1 MFACIRTC
9 GNNSRRNP
17 ALCREIGN
25 AHLQQFVLIDH
36 SLQDLGGHHYPL
48 AVSILEAAE
57 RAGYAPV
64 LVTHRRF
71 TRQDVLPRHWP
82 VHAQFR
88 YRSYSRYALDTQAS
102 LHAQSRSNRGALN
115 TLRTRWNQWQRQR
128 IAQQFAADCRQL
140 FAKLK
145 LVAGDVVFVATASE
159 LDLAGLARYLPTSD
173 LPRSV
178 PWHLQFHFGIFRGRD
193 PEYAQQ
199 QTARDAMHGSLQASL
214 QALRGW
220 PVSLYCTT
228 EPLTRQYQSLAL
240 APITTLPYPVHALF
254 LAPPLTHPTEQA
266 ARIACLGH
274 SRREK
279 RHGLLPQ
286 LLRELWVDFFAAGK
300 AQLVL
305 QSDRAAS
312 RRLLAACVSDLQAS
326 AATADTETLP
336 VSYATAALTLEN
348 YAQLLRSSD
357 IGLLLYDGERYFDR
371 CSGVLL
377 EMLTSG
383 IPVVVPAASWLSAQ
397 ITMVNQQYLAV
408 AVKQLATTAQRLVE
422 LDWSWRN
429 GTAQGSLPAHCEG
442 LMVQIPWPA
451 AAPPGVFLRLELHCM
466 AADGHS
472 ISQHVEVLGDVAP
485 DATAHVLLRAAP
497 DCDHVILECRTA
509 FNAPPLTTGPIKISA
524 IQGTLPALG
533 AVGLALA
540 DPAYAGAALRDIL
553 NNRQHYQDRAAD
565 FARDYARTH
574 DAASLVAQLTR

>member
-1 MFACIRTC
+1 
-9 GNNSRRNP
+9 
-17 ALCREIGN
+17 
-25 AHLQQFVLIDH
+25 LIDH

-71 TRQDVLPRHWP
+71 TRQDALPRHWQ
-82 VHAQFR
+82 VHTQFT

-102 LHAQSRSNRGALN
+102 LQAQLRNSRGPLN
-115 TLRTRWNQWQRQR
+115 LLRSRWCQWQRLR

-145 LVAGDVVFVATASE
+145 LAAGDVVLVATASE
-159 LDLAGLARYLPTSD
+159 LDLAGLARFLPGSGV
-173 LPRSV
+173 PRTV

-193 PEYAQQ
+193 PDYAQQ
-199 QTARDAMHGSLQASL
+199 QAAQQAMHQSLRASL
-214 QALRGW
+214 QALQGW

-228 EPLTRQYQSLAL
+228 APLTRQYQRLGL
-240 APITTLPYPVHALF
+240 TPFTTLPYPVHALF
-254 LAPPLTHPTEQA
+254 RAPPLAHAIDQA

-305 QSDRAAS
+305 QSDRAAA
-312 RRLLAACVSDLQAS
+312 RRLLTECVSELQS
-326 AATADTETLP
+326 VNAATVCLGAGGTVVVP
-336 VSYATAALTLEN
+336 VSYAAASLDLES
-348 YAQLLRSSD
+348 YARLLRSSD

-397 ITMVNQQYLAV
+397 IAAVNQRYLAEV
-408 AVKQLATTAQRLVE
+408 AMQLAAARRLAE
-422 LDWSWRN
+422 LGWSWNN
-429 GTAQGSLPAHCEG
+429 GTAQGPWPADCEG
-442 LMVQIPWPA
+442 LLLQVPWPA
-451 AAPPGVFLRLELHCM
+451 AAPPGVFLRLKWRCM

-472 ISQHVEVLGDVAP
+472 ISHHVEVLGDVDP
-485 DATAHVLLRAAP
+485 
-497 DCDHVILECRTA
+497 
-509 FNAPPLTTGPIKISA
+509 
-524 IQGTLPALG
+524 G
-533 AVGLALA
+533 A
-540 DPAYAGAALRDIL
+540 
-553 NNRQHYQDRAAD
+553 QQ
-565 FARDYARTH
+565 
-574 DAASLVAQLTR
+574 